1 MYLGILK
8 QQKASHL
15 YLIYHKKTMLWYDAS
30 DDMNWLLEMMR
41 LESRKHK
48 WGMFMCKDTH
58 PLFLNVIQST
68 YSTVDLSD

>member
-1 MYLGILK
+1 MYLEILK

-15 YLIYHKKTMLWYDAS
+15 YLIYYKKPWCYDAS

-58 PLFLNVIQST
+58 PLFLNVI
-68 YSTVDLSD
+68 